1 MYISG
6 AHRADAANGCVM
18 PALSAD
24 VARSSDTVREIY
36 RQRMRELIAKTAR
49 VIGGDV
55 GVAESRAWTV
65 VALMVGAVSVARALP
80 EGDEAER
87 VLDAALQQAVAVI
100 DGAQATKTAG

>member
-1 MYISG
+1 
-6 AHRADAANGCVM
+6 
-18 PALSAD
+18 
-24 VARSSDTVREIY
+24 
-36 RQRMRELIAKTAR
+36 MRELIAKTAR

-100 DGAQATKTAG
+100 DGAEATKTAG